1 MVNGSFVIDAHCHI
15 YPEKIAARAVAGTD
29 AFYGTTARCSQ
40 GTVNELLEVGVK
52 AGTDHFIVQSVA
64 TTPKQVRSINEFI
77 ASSVANA
84 KGKLTGLGTMHPE
97 CEDIPGEI
105 VHLKELGLK
114 GIKIHPD
121 IQARP
126 LDHPGFLEMY
136 ACCEKEGL
144 PVLMHTGD
152 YRYDYSNP
160 NRLIPVLEKFPDLT
174 VIGAHFGGWS
184 IWEEATEQMAKYQ
197 NLYVDCSS
205 SLPFMKH
212 PEIAVELIHKYG
224 VHRVLYG
231 TDFPMWS
238 PVEELE
244 HFLALN
250 LTDDERQQILYKNAK
265 KLFALPDS
273 IFQTEM
279 V

>member
-29 AFYGTTARCSQ
+29 AFYGTKARCPQ
-40 GTVNELLEVGVK
+40 GTVTELLEVGTK

-77 ASSVANA
+77 AASVADAN
-84 KGKLTGLGTMHPE
+84 GKLTGLGTMHPE
-97 CEDIPGEI
+97 CEDIKGEI
-105 VHLKELGLK
+105 AHLKELGLK

-136 ACCEKEGL
+136 AYCSDQGL

-152 YRYDYSNP
+152 FRYDYSNP
-160 NRLIPVLEKFPDLT
+160 NRLIPVLEAFPRLI

-184 IWEEATEQMAKYQ
+184 IWEEATEKMAKYE

-205 SLPFMKH
+205 SLPFMEN
-212 PEIAVELIHKYG
+212 PSVAAQLIHRYG
-224 VHRVLYG
+224 AHRVLYG
-231 TDFPMWS
+231 TDYPMWS
-238 PVEELE
+238 PVEELD

-250 LTDDERQQILYKNAK
+250 LTQEDRECIFWKNAK
-265 KLFALPDS
+265 NLFSLPDS
-273 IFQTEM
+273 IF
-279 V
+279 